1 MDINEALKQQGQQG
15 QQSAVSSASRE
26 VATLVPT
33 KSDAD
38 VAAEFKKEA
47 ETALLGLCQIM
58 DRANRAGFVLQF
70 QLGTVPPGKNIV
82 STLFLAKH
90 Y

>member
-1 MDINEALKQQGQQG
+1 MKQGLIEYNFGERPPQNEEGDPDL
-15 QQSAVSSASRE
+15 VR
-26 VATLVPT
+26 LVPGR
-33 KSDAD
+33 SDAD

-70 QLGTVPPGKNIV
+70 GLGTVPPGKNIV

>member
-1 MDINEALKQQGQQG
+1 MAGDYEFVRDGKD
-15 QQSAVSSASRE
+15 

-33 KSDAD
+33 KPDAEI
-38 VAAEFKKEA
+38 AAELKKEA
-47 ETALLGLCQIM
+47 ETALLGLCQII